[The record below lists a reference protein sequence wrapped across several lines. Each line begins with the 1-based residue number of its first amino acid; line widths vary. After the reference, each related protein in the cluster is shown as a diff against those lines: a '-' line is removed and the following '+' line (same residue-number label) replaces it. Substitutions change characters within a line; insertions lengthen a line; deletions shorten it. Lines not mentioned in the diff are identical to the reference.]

1 MSDMKILM
9 LVEKAAKSLD
19 EKGRIP
25 FDENDIKEFIEK
37 DLKKKV
43 GLDEIKEAVGTLLVS
58 SEKEAPMRKCIY
70 KEKKGGYSYL
80 YACSFGV
87 E

>member
-1 MSDMKILM
+1 MKVLM
-9 LVEKAAKSLD
+9 LVEKAAKALD

-25 FDENDIKEFIEK
+25 FSEEDVYNFIRENFEKNVSLDDVKKAIE
-37 DLKKKV
+37 
-43 GLDEIKEAVGTLLVS
+43 TLLIS
-58 SEKEAPMRKCIY
+58 NEQKAPMRKCIY

-87 E
+87 R

>member
-1 MSDMKILM
+1 METLI
-9 LVEKAAKSLD
+9 LVEKAAKALD

-25 FDENDIKEFIEK
+25 FSEEDIKNYIEEHFKRRLSLEDVK
-37 DLKKKV
+37 D
-43 GLDEIKEAVGTLLVS
+43 AVETLLIS
-58 SEKEAPMRKCIY
+58 NQKEAPMRKCIY

-87 E
+87 R

>member
-1 MSDMKILM
+1 METLM
-9 LVEKAAKSLD
+9 LVEKAARSLD

-25 FDENDIKEFIEK
+25 FSEENIKNYIEK
-37 DLKKKV
+37 DLKKKIS
-43 GLDEIKEAVGTLLVS
+43 LDEVKDAIDTLLIS
-58 SEKEAPMRKCIY
+58 SDREAPMRKCIY

-87 E
+87 R